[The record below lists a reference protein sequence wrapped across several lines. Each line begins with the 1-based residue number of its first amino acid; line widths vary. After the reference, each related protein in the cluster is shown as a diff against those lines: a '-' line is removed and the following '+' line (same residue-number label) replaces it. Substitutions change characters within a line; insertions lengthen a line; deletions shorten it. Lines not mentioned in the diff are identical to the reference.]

1 MYTYYLL
8 LSSQSICTLK
18 TFIRISIVQHIF
30 QPIIAAH
37 MYLKMLNAPIISI
50 ILELNRIKNNPYD
63 SCAKCSVHY
72 IQYNNTKVPVPSIL
86 TAKCNLLSITKS
98 LQAIYRDFTELEY
111 CNLALAC
118 CIYRNYEKKQ
128 CHNKVKMNFKKS
140 TNMI

>member
-1 MYTYYLL
+1 MYVHILFIAIEPQHMYTQDFYQNFY
-8 LSSQSICTLK
+8 SSTH
-18 TFIRISIVQHIF
+18 ISANNSSTHV
-30 QPIIAAH
+30 
-37 MYLKMLNAPIISI
+37 LKMLNAPIISI

-72 IQYNNTKVPVPSIL
+72 IQYNNTKVPSIL

-118 CIYRNYEKKQ
+118 CIYRNSMRK
-128 CHNKVKMNFKKS
+128 NNAIIRS
-140 TNMI
+140 R